1 MTRIALATAVAMDA
15 ADADEELLMEHLPD
29 AELAAWDD
37 PHVDWSRFDIVI
49 LRSTWNYTD
58 HLDEFLEW
66 IDRVSAVTR
75 LVNPASVVRWNTD
88 KRYLGQLA
96 AAGIRVVPTVYVEP
110 GDEIPADALTG
121 HVVVKPT
128 VGAGSKGAALFR
140 DDAAAAEAHLR
151 SLHRDG
157 RVAMVQP
164 YLDGVDTAG
173 ETALI
178 YVGGAFSHAARKA
191 AILSKE
197 MSWSTGLYADEKVVP
212 TTASA
217 QERDIAD
224 RIVAALATLV
234 PGGADIAYARV
245 DLLPTPDGPV
255 LLELELTE
263 PSLFLACEA
272 SAAER
277 TAAVFSALAA
287 GESTASG

>member
-1 MTRIALATAVAMDA
+1 MTRIALATAVAMDT
-15 ADADEELLMEHLPD
+15 ADADEELLMEHLPN

-37 PHVDWSRFDIVI
+37 PSVDWSRFDVVV

-58 HLDEFLEW
+58 HLDAFLDW
-66 IDRVSAVTR
+66 IDLVSAVTR

-96 AAGIRVVPTVYVEP
+96 NAGIPVVPTVYVEP
-110 GDEIPADALTG
+110 GAAAPADALAG

-128 VGAGSKGAALFR
+128 VGAGSKGAALFK
-140 DDAAAAEAHLR
+140 DDAVAAQSHLAQ
-151 SLHRDG
+151 LHSEG

-178 YVGGAFSHAARKA
+178 YLGGTFSHAARKA

-217 QERDIAD
+217 AERSIAD
-224 RIVAALATLV
+224 RIIAYVTEMT

-263 PSLFLACEA
+263 PSLFLACDPGA
-272 SAAER
+272 PER
-277 TAAVFSALAA
+277 AAVVFRALTGA
-287 GESTASG
+287 